1 MTKTLDRSLG
11 YGEVFGHE
19 GGARYEQNGVL
30 FDSQGN
36 EVVPVAVTKKG
47 RGKRSAEELSVADQ
61 VSQFLEGEPGAES
74 V

>member
-19 GGARYEQNGVL
+19 GGARYEQDGVL

-47 RGKRSAEELSVADQ
+47 RGKRSAGEISADDQ

>member
-1 MTKTLDRSLG
+1 MPKTLDRSLG

-19 GGARYEQNGVL
+19 GGARYEQDGVL

-36 EVVPVAVTKKG
+36 ELVTADVPKKG
-47 RGKRSAEELSVADQ
+47 RGKRSAGDISADDQ
-61 VSQFLEGEPGAES
+61 VSQFLEGDAGAES

>member
-19 GGARYEQNGVL
+19 GGARYEQDGVL

-36 EVVPVAVTKKG
+36 EVVLVAATKKG
-47 RGKRSAEELSVADQ
+47 RGKRSAEELSAADQ

>member
-19 GGARYEQNGVL
+19 GGARYEQDGVL

-36 EVVPVAVTKKG
+36 EVVLVAVTKKW
-47 RGKRSAEELSVADQ
+47 RGKRSAEELSAADQ

>member
-19 GGARYEQNGVL
+19 GGARYEQDGVL

-36 EVVPVAVTKKG
+36 EIAPVNAPKKG
-47 RGKRSAEELSVADQ
+47 RGKRSAEELSAVDQ